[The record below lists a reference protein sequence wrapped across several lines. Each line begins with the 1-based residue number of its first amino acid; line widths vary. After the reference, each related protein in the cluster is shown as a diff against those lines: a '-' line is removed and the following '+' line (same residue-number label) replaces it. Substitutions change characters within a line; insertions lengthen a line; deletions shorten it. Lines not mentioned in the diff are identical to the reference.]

1 MCFSICSTSDRIS
14 LADIW
19 YKHVECLQS
28 VAETAVDM
36 LIATRNVVAKNQEL
50 INRDPI
56 SGNYYFKGFVP
67 AVVGTQVANDFTLV
81 TGYKLKQTSL
91 KMRNPANAPD
101 EWEKKA
107 LKILHSSEYSK
118 GVGFGETLETENEK
132 IYRYMKP
139 IYVEKACLECHGEK
153 DKIKP
158 AIRQFLE
165 RKYPSDQAF
174 GYKEGD
180 IRGGISIII
189 PLEQLGF

>member
-1 MCFSICSTSDRIS
+1 VQK
-14 LADIW
+14 L
-19 YKHVECLQS
+19 
-28 VAETAVDM
+28 AETAIDM
-36 LIATRNVVAKNQEL
+36 LIATRNVIAKNQEL

-67 AVVGTQVANDFTLV
+67 AVVGTQIANDFTLV

-91 KMRNPANAPD
+91 RLRNPANAPD
-101 EWEKKA
+101 EWEKKV
-107 LKILHSSEYSK
+107 LKKLQSSGYSK
-118 GVGFGETLETENEK
+118 GVGFGETLETENKK

-139 IYVEKACLECHGEK
+139 IYAERACLECHGEK

-165 RKYPSDQAF
+165 RKYPGDEAF